1 MPFILGLDLPWPK
14 ARHGAADIA
23 TGKVG
28 PNWLGLLFLNEAMQ
42 IERLL
47 ISRFDCE
54 EWRPISAAD

>member
-14 ARHGAADIA
+14 DRHGAADIA

-54 EWRPISAAD
+54 E